1 MKHACNITTLLFLL
15 TIVVQPGMASEGL
28 DFSIARGGKLYD
40 KWFKV
45 NTSNAPNMANPAYP
59 ESGKYKGK
67 KASDWRCKEC
77 HGWDYLGKDGAYS
90 SGKHFTGIGGIFQ
103 ASTMNRTKLASV
115 LRDNNHGYAGN
126 MLSDRDVMDISNF
139 LQEGMVDMDRYIDRS
154 SKKISGDAVKGKSY
168 YQTICTGSHGL
179 DGKAEDEAPPL
190 GKLSNKNPWESLHKI
205 LNGQP
210 DAEMPALLALDMQVS
225 VDILAY
231 LQTLP
236 QE

>member
-1 MKHACNITTLLFLL
+1 MTQTLGIATILLFFA
-15 TIVVQPGMASEGL
+15 TVAQPSMASESL
-28 DFSIARGGKLYD
+28 DYSVARGGKLYD

-45 NTSNAPNMANPAYP
+45 NSSKAPKMANPAYP
-59 ESGKYKGK
+59 ENGKYRGK

-90 SGKHFTGIGGIFQ
+90 SGKHFTGISGILR
-103 ASTMNRTKLASV
+103 AGAMNEVKLASV
-115 LRDNNHGYAGN
+115 LRDHNHGYTMN
-126 MLSDRDVMDISNF
+126 MLNDKDMLDISNF
-139 LQEGMVDMDRYIDRS
+139 LQKGMLDTDRYIDRS

-168 YQTICTGSHGL
+168 YQTICVGCHGL
-179 DGKAEDEAPPL
+179 DGKKEDTAPPL
-190 GKLSNKNPWESLHKI
+190 GKLSNKNPWETLHKI

-210 DAEMPALLALDMQVS
+210 GAEMPAMRAFNVQIS

-236 QE
+236 KE